1 MLSFEKC
8 LLESFAH
15 FSLLGLCLFLIDLK
29 EFLGN
34 LDMSTLSDG
43 WVYSKYLTGFFTFN
57 DVLLSIESLNFNGDW
72 LVIFFSTLCV
82 VQKESFWTAFW
93 KILRQGPLS
102 DWQELFAGWQGKC
115 IEGFWVIT
123 LKSIVLLAVVA
134 LLGNPCWTSL
144 FIVFTFC
151 ALWTSGPQC

>member
-57 DVLLSIESLNFNGDW
+57 DVLLSIESLNFNGD
-72 LVIFFSTLCV
+72 
-82 VQKESFWTAFW
+82 
-93 KILRQGPLS
+93 
-102 DWQELFAGWQGKC
+102 
-115 IEGFWVIT
+115 
-123 LKSIVLLAVVA
+123 
-134 LLGNPCWTSL
+134 
-144 FIVFTFC
+144 
-151 ALWTSGPQC
+151 